1 MTDPDKPRTSA
12 RTRRTKPGHLIN
24 QATDKT
30 GQAPD
35 KGRTIRTHPPKGVSE
50 SNLSEPRELLLVGKK
65 EKPPGPANPS
75 RLEGWPCPV
84 APADLEGLLVTP
96 ATLEGLRFR
105 PADLARLAGGKP
117 DA

>member
-1 MTDPDKPRTSA
+1 M
-12 RTRRTKPGHLIN
+12 
-24 QATDKT
+24 
-30 GQAPD
+30 APPE
-35 KGRTIRTHPPKGVSE
+35 PPSLP
-50 SNLSEPRELLLVGKK
+50 SNGAI
-65 EKPPGPANPS
+65 GPANPG
-75 RLEGWPCPV
+75 RLEGWPCPL